1 MRKLINPKLFSQY
14 FDIDRIA
21 IEAAGLLDPF
31 LNADTKLFIDPLL
44 LKHSENQLIAKG
56 AYGVFRERMTEIVDL
71 LLAAPNKSSP
81 AWTAALKHLN
91 LDERRETCLGYGGAG
106 TSGSSPPDSLK
117 AQILDTTNEIL
128 KIGVKNP
135 EIISLMGIFEPGV
148 GAEFG
153 FILVPKDIL
162 RELPIA
168 TDWSDISR
176 VVQHNAKLRHF
187 VGQMITTMAKAS
199 ISEKKYVLKQAVI
212 TSAERFN
219 ALFDD
224 LTAGDLRGYD
234 FVRDKRSIDALRT
247 VLGSTAQDFPLMIAK
262 PRKFDAAELKRIVN
276 QIVAQFKHLVE
287 NGDLS
292 ELLWDG
298 SYPKAERASQLVFY
312 GIAQSYCAANDIEI
326 SPEVNQGGGSVDFK
340 FSRGYNFRLLVEMK
354 LSKGTVEHGYKEQ
367 LEVYKTAS
375 QTHDAIYLVV
385 NVGKMGSK
393 LDKIKAIQK
402 ARLAAG
408 QQARPRPANVKQSES
423 LRDSHILK
431 TEIHSSE
438 EWRIRLCLWNSARIF
453 VSPMMRDLLPN
464 LPPFISRLCLPPRTE
479 SNKARGHRLSRQ
491 LWSGSGPS
499 GEVSSSLGRSTTSA
513 CEFIRFARQELSSFP
528 DSSPANFNLE

>member
-148 GAEFG
+148 GADTISDMATNAIFPVLQEITVAFCRKHDVPTKQFEIGFNTFDLPQNPVKPEFG

-408 QQARPRPANVKQSES
+408 QQAADIVVVDATRKASASKR
-423 LRDSHILK
+423 K
-431 TEIHSSE
+431 T
-438 EWRIRLCLWNSARIF
+438 
-453 VSPMMRDLLPN
+453 V
-464 LPPFISRLCLPPRTE
+464 
-479 SNKARGHRLSRQ
+479 
-491 LWSGSGPS
+491 
-499 GEVSSSLGRSTTSA
+499 
-513 CEFIRFARQELSSFP
+513 
-528 DSSPANFNLE
+528 